1 MFIFRSSAGAEVESG
16 CAALKK
22 KVVELRKKSLPPQNL
37 LPFQGRLC
45 HPTRNTGAPDTK
57 VKKCERAFEPEAFTS
72 TCFRFGPEESEP
84 VMEKAGR
91 EKRRKKQ
98 AVRHF
103 IFIFFSFFN

>member
-45 HPTRNTGAPDTK
+45 HPTRNTGATDT
-57 VKKCERAFEPEAFTS
+57 S
-72 TCFRFGPEESEP
+72 FGDY
-84 VMEKAGR
+84 
-91 EKRRKKQ
+91 
-98 AVRHF
+98 
-103 IFIFFSFFN
+103 